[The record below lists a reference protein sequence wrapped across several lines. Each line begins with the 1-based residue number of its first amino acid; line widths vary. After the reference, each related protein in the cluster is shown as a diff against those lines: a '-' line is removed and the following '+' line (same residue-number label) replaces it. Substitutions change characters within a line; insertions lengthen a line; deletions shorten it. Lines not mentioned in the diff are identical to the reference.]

1 MTSDARS
8 PGARSREQRRADTMT
23 RLATDADIWVATAHA
38 DLPHLIPLSFAW
50 DGVRIILATPSG
62 SPTARNAAMAGRIRL
77 ALGPPRD
84 VTVFDAVTAVVPC
97 HAAEADVAEAFRQRV
112 EWDPRDEEV
121 EHSFLIATPTTARAW
136 RNVPELVRRTL
147 MRDGQWLGA

>member
-1 MTSDARS
+1 MASEV
-8 PGARSREQRRADTMT
+8 RSREQRRGDTMN
-23 RLATDADIWVATAHA
+23 RLETDVDIWVATAHGNQ
-38 DLPHLIPLSFAW
+38 PHLIPLSFAW

-62 SPTARNAAMAGRIRL
+62 SPTARNAAMGGRIRL

-84 VTVFDAVTAVVPC
+84 VTVFDAATVVVACQTAD
-97 HAAEADVAEAFRQRV
+97 ADVAEAFRRRV

-136 RNVPELVRRTL
+136 RSVPELAGRTL
-147 MRDGQWLGA
+147 MRDGLWLGA